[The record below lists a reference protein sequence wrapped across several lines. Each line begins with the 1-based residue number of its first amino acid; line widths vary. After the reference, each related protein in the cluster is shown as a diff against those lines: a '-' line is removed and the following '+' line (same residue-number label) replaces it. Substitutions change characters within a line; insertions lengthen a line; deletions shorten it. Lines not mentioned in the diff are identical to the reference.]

1 MCEKTQKRHT
11 REARGS
17 FFVNICTTSGW
28 TKIKVTKVSESQTL
42 IRAPGSCRGEKKPN
56 WEADFR
62 DFVPVAALAT
72 PTGCSGYTVA
82 FCVYP
87 SQLAEKNDCSER
99 GNPQDKDPKTEGTI
113 LLDPGWKNT
122 SVWGREAVA
131 LLHKTTKITRIIYS
145 EILLLFM
152 TIFLG

>member
-87 SQLAEKNDCSER
+87 SQLAEKMTVVSE
-99 GNPQDKDPKTEGTI
+99 EI
-113 LLDPGWKNT
+113 LK
-122 SVWGREAVA
+122 
-131 LLHKTTKITRIIYS
+131 TKIQRQKAQFCSIRDGK
-145 EILLLFM
+145 ILPF
-152 TIFLG
+152 GGVKQ